1 MTDEEK
7 NTYTDGVDT
16 ELTYIMASK
25 TDDGQKLIS
34 RVNDAIAALKE
45 NGTLDQLAEKYFGS
59 TEYVPE

>member
-1 MTDEEK
+1 
-7 NTYTDGVDT
+7 
-16 ELTYIMASK
+16 MASK